1 MKKLAT
7 FTLVRKSKFGTQ
19 VPTRGKARSGVAA
32 GTDSNVRPKTGSA
45 GQTVQN
51 YARAEQSVL
60 SSVKKSPELANVF
73 VKLDRQFKTALINS
87 YVTTVPKKGRSG
99 SRAKPSVNSGMLSIT
114 RELARSAKVRRVGL
128 LDMGAWI
135 GGLPTLVERLNE
147 AQPLFTI
154 FEIQAP
160 IPGGLIKTPL
170 GMAAWAAEHLG
181 RPISKRERDA
191 FERHMIADDFFAAAE
206 DIRVDMGLD
215 FVVGMTPALVAGAE
229 PDGSIFWNH
238 FSAVFGK
245 TILLS
250 TADLRQFT
258 EDAGRPFEAGVGALL
273 VAALMVVVNDKLDY
287 HDDTGCVFDY
297 NESRVSLVA
306 TLKQMR
312 IDAQCLQKMTSQ
324 QRDTAINLLA
334 VLKRMK
340 RRTK

>member
-160 IPGGLIKTPL
+160 IPGGLITQGSL
-170 GMAAWAAEHLG
+170 EWSTEH
-181 RPISKRERDA
+181 
-191 FERHMIADDFFAAAE
+191 FDF
-206 DIRVDMGLD
+206 IRV
-215 FVVGMTPALVAGAE
+215 
-229 PDGSIFWNH
+229 
-238 FSAVFGK
+238 
-245 TILLS
+245 LS
-250 TADLRQFT
+250 TFLSPHLATT
-258 EDAGRPFEAGVGALL
+258 E
-273 VAALMVVVNDKLDY
+273 
-287 HDDTGCVFDY
+287 
-297 NESRVSLVA
+297 
-306 TLKQMR
+306 
-312 IDAQCLQKMTSQ
+312 
-324 QRDTAINLLA
+324 
-334 VLKRMK
+334 
-340 RRTK
+340 